1 MATLLPSIR
10 NSFSLFCST
19 IGGEK
24 SEHRGKLDNECQ
36 RFLFLIQS
44 QLVGFG
50 VNPHDS
56 STGHSESSIHPHM
69 APTRGLK
76 LMSHR
81 LHPIHKGLL
90 FGLYTTAFKFVSCP
104 LFFFFNGWDSILK
117 FWVFALLA
125 KSEEVNIMVKIRR
138 LSRSSLLL
146 PMGGYFPVS
155 HSLYSSFLSVRPN
168 IHLLCSSG
176 SWMHLIL
183 LPLTLSNVSEGKQGS
198 WKSKSPSFNSFLC
211 RLAWNFM
218 FPYRHPCKTI
228 EGPQPSLWV
237 ASLPPTE
244 LNWRTRS
251 TSCRKPGSAYTGLSW
266 PRPFL
271 HMIGWATKP
280 VPFPWLVIGLGMV
293 MSGELH
299 GNHGKEFP
307 AL

>member
-1 MATLLPSIR
+1 MIPLQDT
-10 NSFSLFCST
+10 
-19 IGGEK
+19 
-24 SEHRGKLDNECQ
+24 
-36 RFLFLIQS
+36 QS
-44 QLVGFG
+44 QA
-50 VNPHDS
+50 
-56 STGHSESSIHPHM
+56 SI
-69 APTRGLK
+69 PTRPPPEVSNWWPTGCIRFIKVFYLVCTQ
-76 LMSHR
+76 
-81 LHPIHKGLL
+81 LL
-90 FGLYTTAFKFVSCP
+90 LNLLAAHFS
-104 LFFFFNGWDSILK
+104 FFFNGWDSILK
-117 FWVFALLA
+117 FWVFSLLA

-211 RLAWNFM
+211 RRAWNFM
-218 FPYRHPCKTI
+218 FPYRHPCKTT
-228 EGPQPSLWV
+228 EGPQPSLWG

-271 HMIGWATKP
+271 HMRLAEPPSQFRSLGW
-280 VPFPWLVIGLGMV
+280 WLV
-293 MSGELH
+293 
-299 GNHGKEFP
+299 
-307 AL
+307 